1 LWYSGEGFGL
11 PFFYYLPEYV
21 LRITCEEPALETA
34 FPPPVTPDVLQ
45 TLPDLRQITRYC
57 TADEISTFLR
67 SVNATLEQDR
77 EHMTGWSSKLRELDH
92 CIDSTPHQELR
103 KIHDDLNQI
112 ELERFLLT
120 YSVSALHQSC
130 THYRDI
136 LAKRAMVLVTAEM
149 EAAGRPLPLI
159 PFALISMGSDG
170 REEQTLITDQDY
182 LIVYGDG
189 GGPAADS
196 YFLDYST
203 LLVDRL
209 EEAGFNRCTGDIMP
223 TNQTW
228 RGSLSQWRRRLLAI
242 VRYEVEDYAKNMMD
256 LIVLSDAR
264 YVAGEHNLADELVN
278 MIRNME
284 RDYSRVLWGMAKA
297 ATEMKLALGFLKRL
311 WTESSGEHKG
321 EFNLKL
327 LAWAPLVMNVRI
339 LSINQ
344 GIPATNTVERISL
357 LEKEGSFSSSMASD
371 LREAYHI
378 LTKHRILLQIRVFKG
393 IQKDSYNLN
402 PYELPAEERERI
414 RHAIIR
420 IEELQKI
427 IHTNFSIV

>member
-1 LWYSGEGFGL
+1 M
-11 PFFYYLPEYV
+11 
-21 LRITCEEPALETA
+21 ETA
-34 FPPPVTPDVLQ
+34 RTTTAAIPDVLGV
-45 TLPDLRQITRYC
+45 LPDLQQITRFC
-57 TADEISTFLR
+57 TADEISIFLR
-67 SVNATLEQDR
+67 EVNATLEQDR
-77 EHMTGWSSKLRELDH
+77 QHMDGWSSTLRNLDR

-103 KIHDDLNQI
+103 RIHDEMNQI

-130 THYRDI
+130 THYRDV
-136 LAKRAMVLVTAEM
+136 LAKRAMILVATEM
-149 EAAGRPLPLI
+149 EAAGRPLPVI

-189 GGPAADS
+189 GGAEADS

-209 EEAGFNRCTGDIMP
+209 EEAGFKRCTGDIMP

-264 YVAGEHNLADELVN
+264 YVAGDRKLADELVT
-278 MIRNME
+278 MIRDME
-284 RDYSRVLWGMAKA
+284 QDYSRVLWGMAKA
-297 ATEMKLALGFLKRL
+297 ATEMKVALGFLKRL

-327 LAWAPLVMNVRI
+327 LAWSPLVTNVRI
-339 LSINQ
+339 LSINK
-344 GIPATNTVERISL
+344 GIIATNTVDRISL
-357 LEKEGSFSSSMASD
+357 LEKEGSLSSSMAND
-371 LREAYHI
+371 LRGAYHI
-378 LTKHRILLQIRVFKG
+378 LTKHRILLQIKVIKG
-393 IQKDSYNLN
+393 IQKDSYHLN
-402 PYELPAEERERI
+402 PYELPSEERERI
-414 RHAIIR
+414 RHSIMR
-420 IEELQKI
+420 IEELQKV
-427 IHTNFSIV
+427 IHTNFSIQ